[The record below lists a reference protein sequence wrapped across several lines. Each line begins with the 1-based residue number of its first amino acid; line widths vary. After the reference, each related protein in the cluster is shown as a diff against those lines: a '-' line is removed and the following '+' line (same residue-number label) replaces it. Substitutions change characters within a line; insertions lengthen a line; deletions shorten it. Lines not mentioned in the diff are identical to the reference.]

1 MNLIATRRH
10 SVRAFSFLASLAAV
24 FTLSACRSAFVQT
37 SLENKSDAPIRLIE
51 VDYPSASFGSQSL
64 AAHTSFHYHFKVQ
77 GSGPIT
83 LTFTDQAGKVHTV
96 AGPVLTEG
104 QQGELRISVDP
115 DGSVNWAKDL
125 STAK

>member
-1 MNLIATRRH
+1 MNLIATRRY
-10 SVRAFSFLASLAAV
+10 SVLALTLLASLAV
-24 FTLSACRSAFVQT
+24 FTLTACRSPFVQT
-37 SLENKSDAPIRLIE
+37 SLENKTDAPIRLIE

-77 GSGPIT
+77 GTGPIT

-96 AGPVLTEG
+96 TGPVLTEG

-115 DGSVNWAKDL
+115 DGSVNWTKDL

>member
-1 MNLIATRRH
+1 MNQIATRRH
-10 SVRAFSFLASLAAV
+10 VLALLASLAIV

-77 GSGPIT
+77 GTGPVT

-104 QQGELRISVDP
+104 QQGELRISIDR
-115 DGSVNWAKDL
+115 DGSVNWTKDL
-125 STAK
+125 SIAK